1 MCPGIARTGR
11 RAGYK
16 RALMCGDTTQTTN
29 APRPCNEP
37 NQRSFDQRPPH
48 SYVRQVQTPGWHAV
62 AVVIHRPSTSRL
74 RNVAASAAF
83 LVASATG
90 SRDEEVH
97 SAAFEKFPASDGG
110 RACARDRRFFI
121 HVLAFDRPEA
131 IQTLLT
137 SLARSDYNG
146 TGDIINE

>member
-1 MCPGIARTGR
+1 M
-11 RAGYK
+11 
-16 RALMCGDTTQTTN
+16 
-29 APRPCNEP
+29 
-37 NQRSFDQRPPH
+37 
-48 SYVRQVQTPGWHAV
+48 
-62 AVVIHRPSTSRL
+62 
-74 RNVAASAAF
+74 
-83 LVASATG
+83 
-90 SRDEEVH
+90 H

-146 TGDIINE
+146 TGDITLTVHIDAPAEDADEDRKARVSAVRSIASAWDGWTHGPYLVHVRVRNAGVVAPHREGDAGRQPRYRRTVCDAFRLVGLS